1 MPCKSFICE
10 FCDTTFRAD
19 AIAVHIKA
27 KHMAELKQ
35 FILNDFKEYNHN
47 YIQSYCN
54 NSSVYSMDSKRHD
67 GCSYVFGVKPAFFE
81 DNPKSNSEMSQ
92 YLSSSENKLKHREF
106 IGDIIKSITL
116 MEFIDFQKDLFV
128 RSPEKDKMAK
138 EIKDITIKAN
148 NLELSLSSKQHTIER
163 LKQENMDFKEYYETK
178 DTIEQI
184 MDANKT
190 LRNQAERHHQE
201 IDRLRES
208 LSREQRD
215 ASEIVEENNRRNNS
229 ELDYYMTQADTMA
242 KELKKAKETI
252 EKFNGKVK
260 AEAEKLFEAEKKQ
273 KKKAKK
279 QLERAKL
286 LAKLAQNDSDEEK
299 SD

>member
-138 EIKDITIKAN
+138 EIKDITIKAKQISTDKKITLSGSFIVSLDKFKVEKPSMLGISVDD
-148 NLELSLSSKQHTIER
+148 NLV
-163 LKQENMDFKEYYETK
+163 MDFKTVF
-178 DTIEQI
+178 DI
-184 MDANKT
+184 
-190 LRNQAERHHQE
+190 
-201 IDRLRES
+201 
-208 LSREQRD
+208 
-215 ASEIVEENNRRNNS
+215 
-229 ELDYYMTQADTMA
+229 
-242 KELKKAKETI
+242 
-252 EKFNGKVK
+252 
-260 AEAEKLFEAEKKQ
+260 
-273 KKKAKK
+273 
-279 QLERAKL
+279 
-286 LAKLAQNDSDEEK
+286 
-299 SD
+299 